1 MTLKQTESANI
12 KLQMQE
18 QKYCDI
24 LYQGACS
31 SHGKQLI
38 YLWANENNEPL
49 SF

>member
-31 SHGKQLI
+31 SHGKQPI
-38 YLWANENNEPL
+38 YLFIIFICPPL